1 MKSISEA
8 NEITDETERKTRHY
22 ISYVNERWLPISNAY
37 LRKKVNKQKKV
48 RVVNE

>member
-37 LRKKVNKQKKV
+37 LLKKAGEKV